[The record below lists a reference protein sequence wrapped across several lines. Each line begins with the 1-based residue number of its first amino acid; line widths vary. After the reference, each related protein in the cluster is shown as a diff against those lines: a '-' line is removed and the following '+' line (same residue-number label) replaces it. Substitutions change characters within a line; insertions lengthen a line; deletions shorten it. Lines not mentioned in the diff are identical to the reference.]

1 MQCTIFNLLVRRRR
15 ASYHVDVFCAWL
27 SVGSLSVKSKSTPEI
42 IYGLSPIM
50 KYEMPAVQ
58 SVPAIAAM
66 YQAGRQAKCKKIAWS
81 SEISWAGTYQI
92 CCKTAMTRLP
102 LYYQIGVLYQIF
114 SLYPFRPFDVLPL
127 LKSTLQIACCHH
139 VLPWTF
145 IKKSHYFCSLHAS
158 F

>member
-58 SVPAIAAM
+58 SVLWWMPGRNGHSS
-66 YQAGRQAKCKKIAWS
+66 YVPGSRQAKCKKIAWS

-92 CCKTAMTRLP
+92 CCKTAMTRLRTTI
-102 LYYQIGVLYQIF
+102 LSSRWCYLVMMCSAWSGVILWPDSHHHHHQLF
-114 SLYPFRPFDVLPL
+114 NGDDV
-127 LKSTLQIACCHH
+127 TVMI
-139 VLPWTF
+139 
-145 IKKSHYFCSLHAS
+145 
-158 F
+158 